1 MGIAIIGLRVG
12 VFMEA
17 ISKNWT
23 DRMGTVASSVCAVHC
38 AICGFLPVAFSTLG
52 LGFLLGHGVEWVF
65 SGTAIFLGLVASVLA
80 VRQRR
85 SPLIVGMLA
94 AGIVLLIVSRGLE
107 TGMGH
112 DGHHEASHH
121 EASHHEDSA
130 HETFAE
136 HHAHGHSNEGHGGEH
151 GADSMGEV
159 AHLAGA
165 TIGVFA
171 GLFLFLGHIFN
182 LRAAHR
188 CREECCDL
196 EEDGLRPLPFH
207 GK

>member
-1 MGIAIIGLRVG
+1 
-12 VFMEA
+12 MEA

-23 DRMGTVASSVCAVHC
+23 DRMGTVASSLCALHC
-38 AICGFLPVAFSTLG
+38 AICGFLPVAFSAFG

-65 SGTAIFLGLVASVLA
+65 SGTAILLGLIASVLA

-85 SPLIVGMLA
+85 SPWIVGLLA
-94 AGIVLLIVSRGLE
+94 AGIVLLFVSRGLE

-112 DGHHEASHH
+112 DA
-121 EASHHEDSA
+121 HHEDG
-130 HETFAE
+130 
-136 HHAHGHSNEGHGGEH
+136 AHGASGEHQAHGYSNEEHVGEH
-151 GADSMGEV
+151 GADSMGEFS
-159 AHLAGA
+159 HLAGA

-171 GLFLFLGHIFN
+171 GFFLFLGHIFN
-182 LRAAHR
+182 LRAARR

-196 EEDGLRPLPFH
+196 ETDGLQLLSFS